1 MNTTKTKSYFSPR
14 LAKIVVLIALLVCSL
29 PSIGN
34 DGRDPRH
41 IQYVYG
47 LYIFRHDTPTWDGA
61 SHFTVTYKDTTY
73 NTYSGDIFIPYH
85 NNNYLIDE
93 IGDCAFKD
101 CEGLTTIDMG
111 FLNKVLRIDSCSF
124 QNCTSLDSV
133 TMSYCL
139 NYIGDR
145 AFQNCT
151 HLRAITFSSSTSISY
166 PSRITHVGDGA
177 FQNCYL
183 LPSLSLPNLE
193 YIGSRAFRNCWA
205 FKSFFIPAG
214 VTSVGEAAFK
224 GCHSLDTV
232 YIQGCDNL
240 PLGKNAFAECE
251 SLKAIICTSL
261 IPPVVD
267 QDLGLT
273 PEQKATVKVIVPKM
287 ALEAYRKAPYWKDM
301 AGLRTR
307 SYDFEVMYRNKPMYF
322 NFIGGDEVCITYKDT
337 TYNSYDGNYVEDEVD
352 MFDYNGHV
360 EHWRGMSVPDE
371 VTFNGKTY
379 YVTAIGENAFR
390 GCTSLNK
397 LDWFNRYRLTH
408 IGSNAFMGCS
418 NLKSVD
424 LPQRIETI
432 GAHAFEGCSK
442 IPVIGFPSTVN
453 IIDTCAFMGCSRM
466 KYVKLESAMQIGPK
480 AFSGTNLRG
489 HTLTGG
495 IAIECSSA
503 TPPVLADSTVFDS
516 THYANSVVK
525 VLYSLG
531 GMFRADENWNRFVN
545 IRRLPYDFKD
555 KDNNNNDIWYRIN
568 NENEVG
574 VSPDN
579 EVLYGTYGYGARD
592 IPETVN
598 YQGHS
603 YRVTSIE
610 SRAFYFSEPE
620 KITIPNSVKRIG
632 DLAFGRSFVE
642 QVILGDS
649 VETIGMGAFN
659 ETSLKKIN
667 IPKSVKEIGDSA
679 LFNTPD
685 LYQITVEEGNP
696 VYDSREDC
704 NALIETATNR
714 LIAGARNC
722 TEIPSSVTSITDYAF
737 YGKRGLNHITIPGSI
752 SRIGGGA
759 FAGCFDLSQVSL
771 SEPTKCIGPV
781 AFTFSGLTSVV
792 IPNSVDTIGEGAFSV
807 CDKLKIVTLG
817 TGLKYLGEQAF
828 GKGYNGT
835 MVIDTVFCYATTPP
849 KMASA
854 NCFSGVYDRAVLL
867 VPQASLELYKNDP
880 NWSQFY
886 KIVAIESSGIDEIP
900 VDDGAPSERYN
911 LQGQPVGDDYRGIVI
926 ENGRKILKP

>member
-1 MNTTKTKSYFSPR
+1 MNTTKTKSYFSSR
-14 LAKIVVLIALLVCSL
+14 WAKIAVLLALLACSL

-34 DGRDPRH
+34 DGRDPRRV
-41 IQYVYG
+41 IYFEG
-47 LYIFRHDTPTWDGA
+47 LYIFWRDTPTWDAA

-151 HLRAITFSSSTSISY
+151 HLRTITFSSSTSMTY
-166 PSRITHVGDGA
+166 PSRITHVGDMA
-177 FQNCYL
+177 FQNCYC
-183 LPSLSLPNLE
+183 LPSLSLPSLN
-193 YIGSRAFRNCWA
+193 YIGSRAFRNCW
-205 FKSFFIPAG
+205 SFTSFSIPG
-214 VTSVGEAAFK
+214 SVTSVGEAAFK

-232 YIQGCDNL
+232 YLQGCDSM
-240 PLGKNAFAECE
+240 PIGKNAFADCE
-251 SLKAIICTSL
+251 SLKVIFCTAL

-273 PEQKATVKVIVPKM
+273 PEQKATVKVIVPKL
-287 ALEAYRKAPYWKDM
+287 ALEAYRQAPYWKDM
-301 AGLRTR
+301 ACLETKT
-307 SYDFEVMYRNKPMYF
+307 YDFEVNKIYY
-322 NFIGGDEVCITYKDT
+322 NIIADDEVCITYRDT
-337 TYNSYDGNYVEDEVD
+337 TYNSYQGTYSEEEYDWFVNNFRPEY
-352 MFDYNGHV
+352 
-360 EHWRGMSVPDE
+360 WRGMGIE
-371 VTFNGKTY
+371 GNVTYGGKTY
-379 YVTAIGENAFR
+379 LVTAIGENAFR
-390 GCTSLNK
+390 DCTSLNMLEWIDHQNIK
-397 LDWFNRYRLTH
+397 Q
-408 IGSNAFMGCS
+408 IGANAFKGCT

-424 LPQRIETI
+424 LPRNLQTI
-432 GAHAFEGCSK
+432 GAHAFEDCSFLH
-442 IPVIGFPSTVN
+442 VIEIPSTIN
-453 IIDTCAFMGCSRM
+453 LIDTCAFMGCSRL
-466 KYVKLESAMQIGPK
+466 KYVSLASPMKIGPK

-503 TPPVLADSTVFDS
+503 TPPLLADSTVFDS
-516 THYANSVVK
+516 THYANSKVK

-531 GMFRADENWNRFVN
+531 GLFRADENWNRFVN
-545 IRRLPYDFKD
+545 IQRLPYDFKV
-555 KDNNNNDIWYRIN
+555 NSIYYRIT
-568 NENEVG
+568 NEHELG

-579 EVLYGTYGYGARD
+579 EVFYKTYAGNVT
-592 IPETVN
+592 IPESVT
-598 YQGHS
+598 YCGQD

-610 SRAFYFSEPE
+610 MAAFYFSDIS
-620 KITIPNSVKRIG
+620 KVIVPNSVKRIG
-632 DLAFGRSFVE
+632 NLAFGKSFVE
-642 QVILGDS
+642 EVILGDS

-704 NALIETATNR
+704 NALIETTTNR

-835 MVIDTVFCYATTPP
+835 MVIDTVFCHATTPP

-900 VDDGAPSERYN
+900 VDDGAPRERYN